1 MTMLNKKQVTAMAA
15 VLALSGVFAGQSV
28 AAVDQAELEAQRA
41 RLLNEINQVESKPNE
56 LAKAI
61 SAGEDRSLLC
71 SNCHGKDGNSVQ
83 PETPN
88 LASQNPAFL
97 LQQIEHFATGTRKNF
112 VMNSLAANFTRE
124 DKVNLA
130 IYFSNQKLK
139 PQQVNAELAGRGK
152 RIFESVCY
160 LCHGA
165 DGKGGDAKG
174 FARIAGQK
182 LDYVVRTLKRFRAVA
197 RHEVAN
203 DEIVRD
209 NPRMEQVTQNLTDA
223 DIEALANYVASLR

>member
-1 MTMLNKKQVTAMAA
+1 MLNKTRVVAITALMVLGGGYAGQVTAA
-15 VLALSGVFAGQSV
+15 
-28 AAVDQAELEAQRA
+28 DQAEVEAQRGK
-41 RLLNEINQVESKPNE
+41 LLQIIKEVESNPTE
-56 LAKAI
+56 LANAMA
-61 SAGEDRSLLC
+61 AGADRSLLC
-71 SNCHGKDGNSVQ
+71 SNCHGKDGNSLQ

-112 VMNSLAANFTRE
+112 VMNSLASNFTKE

-130 IYFSNQKLK
+130 VYFSNQALK
-139 PQQVNAELAGRGK
+139 PQQIDPGLAARGK
-152 RIFESVCY
+152 RLFESVCY

-165 DGKGGDAKG
+165 DGKGGDEKG
-174 FARIAGQK
+174 FARIAGQR
-182 LDYVVRTLKRFRAVA
+182 LEYVVKTLKRFRAVA
-197 RHEVAN
+197 RKEVET

-209 NPRMEQVTQNLTDA
+209 NPRMEQVTQNLSDA